1 MHTMRG
7 HGNSL
12 WWLMRQPTL
21 FVGMALAMHSPA
33 QADTIQHTVAPGDNL
48 YNLAEHYLGTPH
60 AWPELQALNRLANPH
75 RLQPGTIVLIP
86 NISNHANASFVH
98 GEVALIDES
107 GNTVNPIAQG
117 DSLPEG
123 SRVRTGNNSYLSLE
137 FADGTVARILSN
149 TSIRLELIRENSA
162 TNQSQRIIYLEQG
175 NTDISVTPASKRTPN
190 HFKIITP
197 QAVAAVRGTR
207 FTVNADG
214 TSATSV
220 TQGKVQI
227 QQPTTGK
234 HTLEAQLE
242 AGQGITVTDD
252 GLGKVQPL
260 LAAPDLSHLPTTLSE
275 PELLQFDWSGLGGS
289 REYQYRIAQD
299 EDMQQIL
306 WNASSSTASATL
318 PSLEDGEYLLA
329 VRALDLQGISGYEA
343 QHRFTIHSHPSSPW
357 LLFPKLEQTIGGNST
372 LSCTPVVGVQA
383 YHLQIASDPGFQQ
396 VVVDADN
403 LSQCRYPLESLA
415 AGTYYWRVASLAAD
429 AAGNLSQGPY
439 SQPGNLTVSE
449 AESASEAA
457 TPGQAYWISP
467 RQDPD
472 IRYIAQVSHSAQF
485 DSLVAEQHLNRPE
498 IDLQALPAGRY
509 YVRLATLLD
518 NRTGL
523 FSDARI
529 IEVEQQDTGEFDRTW
544 FDKPKP

>member
-12 WWLMRQPTL
+12 SLWQLLRQPALLT
-21 FVGMALAMHSPA
+21 GMALAMHGLA
-33 QADTIQHTVAPGDNL
+33 QADTTQHTVVPGDTL

-60 AWPELQALNRLANPH
+60 AWPELQALNHLADPH

-86 NISNHANASFVH
+86 NISSSANASFVH
-98 GEVALIDES
+98 GEVVLIDES

-123 SRVRTGNNSYLSLE
+123 SRVRTGDNSYLSLE

-149 TSIRLELIRENSA
+149 TSIRLDRIRENSV
-162 TNQSQRIIYLEQG
+162 TSQNQRIIYLEQG

-190 HFKIITP
+190 HFKVITP

-207 FTVNADG
+207 FTVSADSA
-214 TSATSV
+214 SATSV
-220 TQGKVQI
+220 TQGKVQV
-227 QQPTTGK
+227 QQPATGK
-234 HTLEAQLE
+234 RVPQAQLE
-242 AGQGITVTDD
+242 AGQGIAVTDD

-260 LAAPDLSHLPTTLSE
+260 LAAPDLSQLPTSLSE
-275 PELLQFDWSGLGGS
+275 PELLQFNWPGLDGS
-289 REYQYRIAQD
+289 REYQYRIAED
-299 EDMQQIL
+299 EGMQKIL
-306 WNASSSTASATL
+306 WNASSNSTSATL
-318 PSLEDGEYLLA
+318 PSLQDGEYLLA

-343 QHRFTIHSHPSSPW
+343 QHRFIIHSHPSSPW
-357 LLFPKLEQTIGGNST
+357 LLFPQTEQAIGSNSI
-372 LSCTPVVGVQA
+372 LSCTPVAGAQA
-383 YHLQIASDPGFQQ
+383 YHLQIASDREFQQ

-403 LSQCRYPLESLA
+403 LDQCRYQLDSLTE
-415 AGTYYWRVASLAAD
+415 GKYYWRIASLAAD

-439 SQPGNLTVSE
+439 SQPGNITVSE
-449 AESASEAA
+449 AESASAA
-457 TPGQAYWISP
+457 VAPGQAYWVSP
-467 RQDPD
+467 RQDT
-472 IRYIAQVSHSAQF
+472 RYVAQVSHNAQF
-485 DSLVAEQHLNRPE
+485 DSLVTEQQLDKPE
-498 IDLQALPAGRY
+498 INLQALPAGRY

-518 NRTGL
+518 NATGP

-529 IEVEQQDTGEFDRTW
+529 IEIEEQDNGGFDRTW